1 MQSFDFKKL
10 LPHLLIILGFI
21 VLAALYSYPQLQG
34 EVLNQHDIV
43 SWKGMVKEGMDYH
56 EKTGENVLWSNSMF
70 GGMPTYTH
78 YVPESNNYI
87 YSIQTAITTVLGKPI
102 SFLFIAMFCFYILI
116 STLGANKL
124 IGIIGSIAYA
134 FSSYNVIII
143 GAGHETKMLAIAYM
157 PAVIAGLLLL
167 YRVKWWRGV
176 PILGISLALM
186 ISTGHY
192 QIIYYTIFIIL
203 AALIDL
209 FIKAIKNGALKKFF
223 IRSSIAA
230 IIALVAL
237 GPNMPSF
244 LTTLEYNKTTMRGG
258 NSELTINHDA
268 SKQQSKNGGL
278 DKDYAFRWSNGKMET
293 FCILVPGLYGGSS
306 SEDAGENSA
315 TYDKLTSMGVGAQ
328 DAARVSSALPLY
340 WGDQPFLS
348 GPVYFGAIIC
358 LLFVLGLLVIKSPHK
373 WWLVAASAFGIM
385 MSWGKNFEMINF
397 LLFDILPG
405 LNKFR
410 TPSMW
415 LVIPQV
421 LFPLLGMWGLYDIVQ
436 EKVSKEELWKKVK
449 LSVIITGGLSL
460 LLGVGGSMFL
470 DFRSDNDAQI
480 LQQYTQSFGNNQ
492 QAAQQ
497 VMSAI
502 YEDRADMAMNSSL
515 VSALFILLAGG
526 LLWAFAQKKIKGQ
539 QMLIGLAIL
548 VTIDLVKTDTRYL
561 NESNYIEED
570 AYDAAFIPRP
580 VDQQIKQ
587 DPDPYY
593 RVLDLSRNTYNDA
606 IQSYHHKTIG
616 GYHPAKIEA
625 YQDMIDIHLGGNGF
639 NAEVLNMLNAKY
651 IIFGGQGGQA
661 TASPNPGALGNAWFV
676 NNIKWVETADEEILS
691 LSAHRLGD
699 TSTVPDAF
707 NAATTAV
714 IRKSFEKEL
723 GDGVI
728 GKDSTAS
735 IKLTKYGLNDLSFES
750 NNSQTG
756 LAVFSDIYYPY
767 GWKAYVDG
775 QETPIVK
782 ANYILR
788 AIKIPAGQHK
798 IEFKFHPDSFY
809 TGNTIAL
816 ISSIL
821 LILMTIAAIVM
832 MFRQGQAGTE
842 TKA

>member
-21 VLAALYSYPQLQG
+21 IIAALYSYPQLQG
-34 EVLNQHDIV
+34 QVLNQHDIV

-87 YSIQTAITTVLGKPI
+87 YQIQSAITTILGKPI
-102 SFLFIAMFCFYILI
+102 SFLFIAMLCFYILI
-116 STLGANKL
+116 STLGANK
-124 IGIIGSIAYA
+124 IIGVIGAIAYA

-143 GAGHETKMLAIAYM
+143 GAGHETKMLAIAYL

-167 YRVKWWRGV
+167 YRTKWWRGV

-186 ISTGHY
+186 ISTAHY
-192 QIIYYTIFIIL
+192 QIIYYAIFIIL

-209 FIKAIKNGALKKFF
+209 LFKAIKNGELKKFF

-230 IIALVAL
+230 VIAILAV
-237 GPNMPSF
+237 GPSMPSF
-244 LTTLEYNKTTMRGG
+244 LATLEYNKTTMRGG

-268 SKQQSKNGGL
+268 SKQQNKNGGL

-293 FCILVPGLYGGSS
+293 FCILVPGLYGGST
-306 SEDAGENSA
+306 SEDASEGA
-315 TYDKLTSMGVGAQ
+315 TYDKLRSMGVGEQ
-328 DAARVSSALPLY
+328 DAANVASALPLY

-358 LLFVLGLLVIKSPHK
+358 LLFVLGLLIIKSPHK
-373 WWLVAASAFGIM
+373 WWVVAASAFGIM
-385 MSWGKNFEMINF
+385 MSWGKNFEGINY
-397 LLFDILPG
+397 LLFDVLPG

-415 LVIPQV
+415 LVIPQL
-421 LFPLLGMWGLYDIVQ
+421 LFPVLGMWALYDIIQ
-436 EKVSKEELWKKVK
+436 EKISKEELWKKVK
-449 LSVIITGGLSL
+449 LAVIITAGISL
-460 LLGVGGSMFL
+460 LLGVGGSAFL

-480 LQQYTQSFGNNQ
+480 VQQYAQSFGNNQ

-502 YEDRADMAMNSSL
+502 YEDRADMARN
-515 VSALFILLAGG
+515 SALGSAFFIILAGA
-526 LLWAFAQKKIKGQ
+526 LLWAFTQGKIKGQ
-539 QMLIGLAIL
+539 HMLIGLAIL
-548 VTIDLVKTDTRYL
+548 VAVDLIKTDTRYL
-561 NESNYIEED
+561 NESNYVEED

-580 VDQQIKQ
+580 VDRQIMQ

-593 RVLDLSRNTYNDA
+593 RVLDLSKSTYNDA
-606 IQSYHHKTIG
+606 VQSYHHKTIG
-616 GYHPAKIEA
+616 GYHPAKMEA
-625 YQDMIDIHLGGNGF
+625 YQDMIDIHMGANGF
-639 NAEVLNMLNAKY
+639 NAEVLNMLNTKY
-651 IIFGGQGGQA
+651 IIFGGSGGQA
-661 TASPNPGALGNAWFV
+661 TASPNPDAMGNAWFV
-676 NNIKWVETADEEILS
+676 NNIKWVDNADEEILS
-691 LSAHRLGD
+691 LNAHRLGD
-699 TSTVPDAF
+699 TTTVPNEFDAS
-707 NAATTAV
+707 TTAV
-714 IRKSFEKEL
+714 IRTSFKKEL
-723 GDGVI
+723 GNDAI
-728 GKDSTAS
+728 GKDSNAYVR
-735 IKLTKYGLNDLSFES
+735 LTKYGLNDISFES
-750 NNSQTG
+750 SNSQAG
-756 LAVFSDIYYPY
+756 LAIFSDIYYPY

-775 QETPIVK
+775 TETPIVK

-788 AIKIPAGQHK
+788 AVKLPAGQHK
-798 IEFKFHPDSFY
+798 IDFKFHPDSFY

-821 LILMTIAAIVM
+821 LILITIVAIVM
-832 MFRQGQAGTE
+832 MFKQGQASTE
-842 TKA
+842 A